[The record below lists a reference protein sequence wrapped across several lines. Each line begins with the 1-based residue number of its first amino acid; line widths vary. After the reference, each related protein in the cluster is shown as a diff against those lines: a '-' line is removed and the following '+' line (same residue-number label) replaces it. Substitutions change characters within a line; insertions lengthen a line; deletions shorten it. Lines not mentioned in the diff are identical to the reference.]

1 MQTVIEDAAVVVAE
15 PGVHH
20 PVAVAAKEHGT
31 ESATSWSE
39 PSGRVW
45 RVTSEGDTSGDGEAW
60 AMDVLVQLRQ
70 GRHEAHARRD
80 ALAAAVDEI
89 ADGFTQLGLKPW
101 KSERKSPAREDM
113 KVPDVMLGDRA
124 EPAATV
130 LRYESAVNILSA
142 ADQLRG
148 FAVLL
153 RAEKSLMGA
162 VSVAR
167 GVFEACLWATAV
179 IDPTISTDERLQ
191 RALTRRLARLSAGIR
206 LREMLGG
213 DTDAEQLVENDGDVD
228 DAHGT
233 HRDPAQDISDILAYA
248 KDRGWPVKRGRRT
261 PEITP
266 LSIDWLSENLERRIG
281 IEGYAWTSGSSMA
294 HGEHAADTAVWV
306 ELSQDIGTAPAWLI
320 QLWSN
325 GAWAGPRLFLAT
337 HAAYTGKG
345 SLRREYQRFEELFL
359 SGVGKS

>member
-1 MQTVIEDAAVVVAE
+1 MT
-15 PGVHH
+15 G
-20 PVAVAAKEHGT
+20 
-31 ESATSWSE
+31 
-39 PSGRVW
+39 
-45 RVTSEGDTSGDGEAW
+45 EGDASKHDEAW
-60 AMDVLVQLRQ
+60 AVEMLHRINGGAQ
-70 GRHEAHARRD
+70 EAHERRD

-101 KSERKSPAREDM
+101 KMGRKSPAQEDM
-113 KVPDVMLGDRA
+113 KAPDVLLGDRA
-124 EPAATV
+124 EPVAKI

-153 RAEKSLMGA
+153 RAEASLMGA

-167 GVFEACLWATAV
+167 GIFEACLWATAV
-179 IDPTISTDERLQ
+179 IDPTITTDERLK

-206 LREMLGG
+206 LRDMLGDG
-213 DTDAEQLVENDGDVD
+213 TTDADHVIDNDDHVD
-228 DAHGT
+228 DQHGT
-233 HRDPAQDISDILAYA
+233 NRDPAKDITNIVVYA
-248 KDRGWPVKRGRRT
+248 EGRGWPVKKGRRT
-261 PEITP
+261 SEITP

-294 HGEHAADTAVWV
+294 HGEHAADTASWV

-320 QLWSN
+320 QLWST

-337 HAAYTGKG
+337 FASYTGRAT
-345 SLRREYQRFEELFL
+345 LRREYQRFEKLF
-359 SGVGKS
+359 